1 MKYVYSETPESMK
14 GMGEY
19 RYDSSLYVCGMGK
32 RLFAGCRENI
42 KCVRSFEYERC
53 RETT

>member
-1 MKYVYSETPESMK
+1 MK

-32 RLFAGCRENI
+32 DNLLATGEL
-42 KCVRSFEYERC
+42 
-53 RETT
+53 

>member
-19 RYDSSLYVCGMGK
+19 RYDSSLYVCGMEK
-32 RLFAGCRENI
+32 IICWLSVNI